1 MPRVRAIYLY
11 KSRIL
16 FLIYVNNMPNQVR
29 KTKIMSMSFTTKQK
43 LKKLVPTK
51 IKIRNTPNAVVSS
64 YKYLGV
70 TLDNTLNYT
79 NHMNNIFK
87 MIGYKIY
94 LLTKMRRY
102 LTFKAAER
110 VYKAMNDNYQLKI
123 PTP

>member
-1 MPRVRAIYLY
+1 
-11 KSRIL
+11 
-16 FLIYVNNMPNQVR
+16 
-29 KTKIMSMSFTTKQK
+29 MSFTTKQK
-43 LKKLVPTK
+43 LKKLVLPE
-51 IKIRNTPNAVVSS
+51 IKIRNTPIAVVSS
-64 YKYLGV
+64 YTYLGV

-110 VYKAMNDNYQLKI
+110 VYIK
-123 PTP
+123 P